1 MHSRKNNLQMR
12 TPNRTNST
20 ATNLSA
26 ESDAKAKILA
36 ICFVGFTAM
45 LLAVA
50 GAMSFFFAPDR
61 SKDVWVSVGPIL
73 TGAISGLLGFWA
85 GAAKRRA

>member
-1 MHSRKNNLQMR
+1 MR
-12 TPNRTNST
+12 NPKRANST
-20 ATNLSA
+20 GTKLLA

-36 ICFVGFTAM
+36 ICFVGFTAV

-50 GAMSFFFAPDR
+50 GAMSFFVAPDR

-85 GAAKRRA
+85 GAAKRKA